1 MAPSSP
7 KRRTNAVSEAQ
18 PEVFVIEGNGAEREA
33 LVQALVATG
42 FDVVVASSAAAAQR
56 LMRLQKKGD
65 RSETSGPRVED
76 LGDGTARF
84 RVDQVVPWATVI
96 ELLDVLDDAAPAP
109 KRLS

>member
-1 MAPSSP
+1 M
-7 KRRTNAVSEAQ
+7 SETQ
-18 PEVFVIEGNGAEREA
+18 PEVFVIEGNGTEREA

-42 FDVVVASSAAAAQR
+42 FDVVASSAAAAQR
-56 LMRLQKKGD
+56 LMRIQKKGD
-65 RSETSGPRVED
+65 RSEASGPKVED

-84 RVDQVVPWATVI
+84 RVDQVVPWATAI